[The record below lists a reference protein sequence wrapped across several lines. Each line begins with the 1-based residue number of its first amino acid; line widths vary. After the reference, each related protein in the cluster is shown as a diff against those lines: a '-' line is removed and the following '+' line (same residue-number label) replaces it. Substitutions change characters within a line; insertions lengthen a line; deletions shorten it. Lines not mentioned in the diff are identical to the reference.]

1 MIFILSALSS
11 SFFGIYYPINLNSIL
26 GNLRFFRSR
35 IYQVISR
42 NYDKLIVE
50 LHLLLAFFCNDF
62 FMSFYFESCCYYKSK
77 LAILAA
83 KLLGYC
89 SNLFHS
95 IKLFACFFC
104 FFGRITPFLYLSLK
118 CVFASSLFLFVC
130 VCVCV
135 GVCVCLFV
143 CLFCLFS

>member
-35 IYQVISR
+35 IYQVIYR

-95 IKLFACFFC
+95 IKLFACFLC
-104 FFGRITPFLYLSLK
+104 FFE
-118 CVFASSLFLFVC
+118 
-130 VCVCV
+130 
-135 GVCVCLFV
+135 
-143 CLFCLFS
+143 LFCRFRHRYFDCFGINNCFLLKAYFVDSNLEW